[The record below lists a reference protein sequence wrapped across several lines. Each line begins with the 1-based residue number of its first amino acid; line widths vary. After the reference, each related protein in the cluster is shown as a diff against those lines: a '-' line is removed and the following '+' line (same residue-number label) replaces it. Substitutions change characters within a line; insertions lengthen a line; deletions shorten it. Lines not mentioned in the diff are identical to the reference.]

1 MDNQGET
8 NIYEKL
14 AWLVSVIFHP
24 LLMPLYGLVFLLTAP
39 TLIRYLPVE
48 IKQLLLLVVLINNV
62 MIPAGLLMFFRYRKL
77 ISSYSIDDRNERV
90 MPLLTTAILYCTTS
104 FIIFRFQIPFFL
116 KSFIFATS
124 VVAIIL
130 SMINFWWKISIH
142 SAGAG
147 ALTATILILSFKMQ
161 ADLLWYLAAIILASG
176 VILASRLRLNA
187 HEPLQVWAGFAT
199 GFLGISLF
207 ILLI

>member
-1 MDNQGET
+1 MNSLKGS
-8 NIYEKL
+8 NINDKL

-24 LLMPLYGLVFLLTAP
+24 LLMPLYGILFLLTAP
-39 TLIRYLPVE
+39 TFLRYLPVE
-48 IKQLLLLVVLINNV
+48 VKQLLVIVVVINNV
-62 MIPAGLLMFFRYRKL
+62 MIPVGLLMFFRYRNL
-77 ISSYSIDDRNERV
+77 ISSYRIDDRNERV

-147 ALTATILILSFKMQ
+147 AMTATILILSFKMQ
-161 ADLLWYLAAIILASG
+161 TDLLWYLVAIILLSG
-176 VILASRLRLNA
+176 AILASRLKLNT
-187 HEPLQVWAGFAT
+187 HEPSQVWAGFAT

>member
-1 MDNQGET
+1 MDNRGEF

>member
-1 MDNQGET
+1 MDNQRET

-48 IKQLLLLVVLINNV
+48 IKELLLLVILINNV
-62 MIPAGLLMFFRYRKL
+62 LIPAGLLMFFRYRKL

-187 HEPLQVWAGFAT
+187 HEPAQVWAGFAT

>member
-1 MDNQGET
+1 MNSLKGS
-8 NIYEKL
+8 NINDKL

-24 LLMPLYGLVFLLTAP
+24 LLMPLYGILFLLTAP
-39 TLIRYLPVE
+39 TFLRYLPVE
-48 IKQLLLLVVLINNV
+48 VKQLLVIVIVINNV
-62 MIPAGLLMFFRYRKL
+62 MIPVGLLMFFRYRNL
-77 ISSYSIDDRNERV
+77 ISSYRIDDRNERV

-147 ALTATILILSFKMQ
+147 AMTATILILSFKMQ
-161 ADLLWYLAAIILASG
+161 TDLLWYLVAIILLSG
-176 VILASRLRLNA
+176 AILASRLKLNT
-187 HEPLQVWAGFAT
+187 HEPSQVWAGFAT

>member
-1 MDNQGET
+1 MNNLKET
-8 NIYEKL
+8 NIYDTL
-14 AWLVSVIFHP
+14 ARLVSVIFHP
-24 LLMPLYGLVFLLTAP
+24 LLMPLYGIVFLLTAP
-39 TLIRYLPVE
+39 TFLRYLPFE
-48 IKQLLLLVVLINNV
+48 AKQILILVILINNV
-62 MIPAGLLMFFRYRKL
+62 IIPAGLLMFFRYRNL

-104 FIIFRFQIPFFL
+104 FIIFRFQIPFFI

-124 VVAIIL
+124 VVSIIL

-142 SAGAG
+142 SAAAG
-147 ALTATILILSFKMQ
+147 AMTATVLILSFKMHT
-161 ADLLWYLAAIILASG
+161 DLLWYLTAIILISG
-176 VILASRLRLNA
+176 LILASRLRLNA
-187 HEPLQVWAGFAT
+187 HKPSQVWAGFAT

>member
-1 MDNQGET
+1 MNSLKGS
-8 NIYEKL
+8 NINDKL

-24 LLMPLYGLVFLLTAP
+24 LLMPLYGILFLLTAP
-39 TLIRYLPVE
+39 TFLRYLPVE
-48 IKQLLLLVVLINNV
+48 VKQLLVIVIVINNV
-62 MIPAGLLMFFRYRKL
+62 MIPVGLLMFFRYRNL
-77 ISSYSIDDRNERV
+77 ISSYRIDDRNERV

-147 ALTATILILSFKMQ
+147 AMTATILILSFKMQ
-161 ADLLWYLAAIILASG
+161 TDLLWYLVAIILLSG
-176 VILASRLRLNA
+176 AILASRLKLNT
-187 HEPLQVWAGFAT
+187 HESSQVWAGYAT
-199 GFLGISLF
+199 GFIGISLF

>member
-1 MDNQGET
+1 MDNRGEF

-24 LLMPLYGLVFLLTAP
+24 ILMPLYGLVFLLTAP

>member
-1 MDNQGET
+1 MESFRGK
-8 NIYEKL
+8 NIYDKL

-24 LLMPLYGLVFLLTAP
+24 LLMPFYGLVFLLTAP
-39 TLIRYLPVE
+39 TFIRYLPVE
-48 IKQLLLLVVLINNV
+48 IKQLLLLVVVINNV
-62 MIPAGLLMFFRYRKL
+62 MIPAGLLMFFRYRNH

-90 MPLLTTAILYCTTS
+90 MPLLTTSILYCTTS

-124 VVAIIL
+124 VVSIIL

-147 ALTATILILSFKMQ
+147 AMTATILILSFRMQ
-161 ADLLWYLAAIILASG
+161 TDLLWYLAAVILASG

>member
-1 MDNQGET
+1 MDNQRET

-48 IKQLLLLVVLINNV
+48 IKELLLLVILINNV
-62 MIPAGLLMFFRYRKL
+62 LIPAGLLMFFRYRKL
-77 ISSYSIDDRNERV
+77 ISSYGIDDRNERV

-187 HEPLQVWAGFAT
+187 HEPSQVWAGFAT